1 MAQLPPDSQRAT
13 WSHSASLAALAWP
26 ASVRPLP
33 PRTAPVKAILA
44 TVTADVLGLRCRPLM
59 SVRRPLCADSW
70 VLVPRRYRSV
80 SRQPGRSGVHRAESR
95 RLWSGLPLA
104 AAFLRQ
110 RSERAGGVLRGC
122 CQYRELFLIAENP
135 SETTSYRCGMALPR
149 ESARAAIAARVR
161 IGLETSHSST
171 HSLRSWPSLQT

>member
-44 TVTADVLGLRCRPLM
+44 TVAADVLGLRCRPLM

-70 VLVPRRYRSV
+70 VLVSRRYRSV
-80 SRQPGRSGVHRAESR
+80 SRQPGRSRVHRSESR
-95 RLWSGLPLA
+95 GVWSGFPLSA
-104 AAFLRQ
+104 TFRRQ
-110 RSERAGGVLRGC
+110 RSERAGGVLRAC
-122 CQYRELFLIAENP
+122 CQYRELLLIAWHP
-135 SETTSYRCGMALPR
+135 RETTS
-149 ESARAAIAARVR
+149 
-161 IGLETSHSST
+161 
-171 HSLRSWPSLQT
+171 